1 MHGLINADF
10 YKVWIYLQS
19 GPQLGLVATLLAWQ
33 FAVWLDRRTNHAAW
47 ANPIMVAI
55 AVLAVALLA
64 TGTSYQTYFNGG
76 QYVQFL
82 LGPATVALAVPMYSN
97 FGTMRRNFLPI
108 LFALTA
114 GSITAAAS
122 AMVITHLLGAPR
134 GVVISMAAKSVT
146 TPIAMGISQDLGGV
160 PSLTAIFVLLTG
172 IFGGLVCLPFF
183 RLLRIR
189 DRRAQG
195 LAGGTGAHGLA
206 TARLLLES
214 ETAGAFGG
222 LAIGLNGLITAIF
235 APLLVRWL
243 GF

>member
-1 MHGLINADF
+1 MHTLTQTGLYSAW
-10 YKVWIYLQS
+10 VYLQR
-19 GPQLGLVATLLAWQ
+19 GPQLGLVVTLLAWQ
-33 FAVWLDRRTNHAAW
+33 FATWLDKRTNHAAW

-55 AVLAVALLA
+55 ALLAVVLLV

-82 LGPATVALAVPMYSN
+82 LGPATVALAVPMYAN
-97 FGTMRRNFLPI
+97 FTTMKRNFVPI
-108 LFALTA
+108 TVALTA
-114 GSITAAAS
+114 GSVIAAVS
-122 AMVITHLLGAPR
+122 AMLITHMLGAPR
-134 GVVISMAAKSVT
+134 EVVISMVPKSVT
-146 TPIAMGISQDLGGV
+146 TPIAMGISQDLGGI

-172 IFGGLVCLPFF
+172 VFGGLICLPFF

-214 ETAGAFGG
+214 ETAGAFGA
-222 LAIGLNGLITAIF
+222 LAIGLNGLITAIL
-235 APLLVRWL
+235 APLLVRLL